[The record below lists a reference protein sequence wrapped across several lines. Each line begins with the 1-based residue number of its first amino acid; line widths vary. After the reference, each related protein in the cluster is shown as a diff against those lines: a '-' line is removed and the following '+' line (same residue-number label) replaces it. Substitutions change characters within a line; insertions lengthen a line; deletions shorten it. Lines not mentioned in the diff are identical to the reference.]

1 VRRAPSHVGFWV
13 VVGAAAIFVIV
24 GVVLPTIPVKGLTVR
39 TVVETS
45 EATTM
50 AVYVNDLDAAAVSV
64 PLAAGVDATT
74 VLQLH
79 SGGVDLIQLNF
90 YGPVGEHIRLYSVQV
105 LNGKRVLAS
114 SSGGDFSR
122 WQMAFIYPT
131 GQPARPSTSPSI
143 VLATTE
149 EGSALHETL
158 DIPGPSS
165 FPGAVEA
172 RDPLHRLSLSFWIG
186 LGLGLSAWA
195 MSRDRRSLAGVVI
208 VAGIAV
214 VGCLFLISQHTGGLT
229 PAVSGVGRAT
239 YLGLSVASNLHAV
252 EAMYALAAV
261 LGFAAGL
268 GCRRIRLLVDRFF
281 RLQPAP
287 GRTRGRSKRQR
298 SRAAVSIGTSGDDTD
313 RTPTR
318 PTRYRV
324 PSHLING
331 ALLATALVAAVAVL
345 TPDILSD
352 LHSAAVQTYVPGLDN
367 DNGLAWQVFAER
379 GLVPMKD
386 FWYPYG
392 NSLFFV
398 AHPVVGS
405 VLQALF
411 NLSLVGAFGWVFW
424 CMSRRNRWVTWL
436 AVIALLL
443 AEQFMPE
450 FSRYSVGYLVP
461 LLYWTIPAEGPAH
474 RWTGRVVLALAV
486 GGGLFVEPD
495 PVLYGCIG
503 LALSLAVELLVE
515 YRKAVHLLR
524 EIAVNLAAP
533 LGLAVVYIVYTAA
546 EGQLGGLWDIYGQ
559 VGAVTA
565 YSAYPAV
572 LVTNLRSAL
581 GLNGLVV
588 WVPALMLGAG
598 LFLRVRLRS
607 QDVPVSRSLIAL
619 AGCGF
624 PLLEKSVVRP
634 IPDEIRITLGLAA
647 LVVLVTGCPVAFR
660 PRGDGQGWL
669 HHMRA
674 LAIGGCV
681 GALAAAIVASPGPG
695 VLRSGVRSLPTTL
708 RDDVHVLLHRAEVRG
723 LERQALA
730 PARFADYQAE
740 FQVASAVRDLIG
752 HSRDGLF
759 VLGDDPSLYVI
770 LDQNPPWTITA
781 YNTSPISDQRRVVD
795 WLADH
800 KPQVVVLDEAT
811 PSYDEV
817 PSDVR
822 IPLVYQAIV
831 AGYVPL
837 AHVGSYAVLGR
848 RPTGQGPDPGFWAGV
863 LGTQVDLGFVPDAM
877 RASVPGLG
885 RVSSRVP
892 YLSVQRDGPSGG
904 EATVSV
910 PVQFGSVD
918 IEITLNAQPGR
929 DEFSIPLSR
938 VWAWALSH
946 NPTVTGFA
954 SPGWTAHIAFG
965 TLPTDQLY

>member
-1 VRRAPSHVGFWV
+1 MLTSVAQQVRRAPSHVGFWV

-208 VAGIAV
+208 VVGIAV

-252 EAMYALAAV
+252 EAMSTLAAV

-287 GRTRGRSKRQR
+287 GRTCGRSKRQR

-392 NSLFFV
+392 NSSLRC
-398 AHPVVGS
+398 APRGRQRS
-405 VLQALF
+405 S
-411 NLSLVGAFGWVFW
+411 SLVQPEPGWPRLGGCFGACPGGTGG
-424 CMSRRNRWVTWL
+424 SRGLRLLPFCWRNSSCQNFHGTRSGTSCP
-436 AVIALLL
+436 
-443 AEQFMPE
+443 FC
-450 FSRYSVGYLVP
+450 
-461 LLYWTIPAEGPAH
+461 
-474 RWTGRVVLALAV
+474 TGRFPRKGQPT
-486 GGGLFVEPD
+486 GG
-495 PVLYGCIG
+495 PVAKFWLWR
-503 LALSLAVELLVE
+503 LVE
-515 YRKAVHLLR
+515 AFSWNRTRYF
-524 EIAVNLAAP
+524 
-533 LGLAVVYIVYTAA
+533 TAA
-546 EGQLGGLWDIYGQ
+546 
-559 VGAVTA
+559 
-565 YSAYPAV
+565 
-572 LVTNLRSAL
+572 
-581 GLNGLVV
+581 
-588 WVPALMLGAG
+588 
-598 LFLRVRLRS
+598 
-607 QDVPVSRSLIAL
+607 
-619 AGCGF
+619 
-624 PLLEKSVVRP
+624 SV
-634 IPDEIRITLGLAA
+634 
-647 LVVLVTGCPVAFR
+647 
-660 PRGDGQGWL
+660 
-669 HHMRA
+669 
-674 LAIGGCV
+674 
-681 GALAAAIVASPGPG
+681 
-695 VLRSGVRSLPTTL
+695 
-708 RDDVHVLLHRAEVRG
+708 
-723 LERQALA
+723 
-730 PARFADYQAE
+730 
-740 FQVASAVRDLIG
+740 
-752 HSRDGLF
+752 
-759 VLGDDPSLYVI
+759 
-770 LDQNPPWTITA
+770 
-781 YNTSPISDQRRVVD
+781 
-795 WLADH
+795 
-800 KPQVVVLDEAT
+800 
-811 PSYDEV
+811 
-817 PSDVR
+817 
-822 IPLVYQAIV
+822 
-831 AGYVPL
+831 
-837 AHVGSYAVLGR
+837 
-848 RPTGQGPDPGFWAGV
+848 
-863 LGTQVDLGFVPDAM
+863 
-877 RASVPGLG
+877 
-885 RVSSRVP
+885 
-892 YLSVQRDGPSGG
+892 
-904 EATVSV
+904 
-910 PVQFGSVD
+910 
-918 IEITLNAQPGR
+918 
-929 DEFSIPLSR
+929 
-938 VWAWALSH
+938 
-946 NPTVTGFA
+946 
-954 SPGWTAHIAFG
+954 
-965 TLPTDQLY
+965 